1 MRLEAAS
8 SAQRML
14 ELLALGR
21 ASRTAAPAPLALPNT
36 SPSLSH
42 GAAVS
47 HRAAPG
53 LSSATL
59 GALIHL
65 QAQPDDSLTTNSAQP
80 AATAVEAPADT
91 TEPAAQDEAVDTEAG
106 LDAVDASE
114 TDEVDEA
121 GDVEDAADS
130 ESISD
135 LEDAEAVTASDENED
150 TTDTSSADEA
160 EGLETAWD
168 DEANVDDPAEMRAG
182 VQTTAHLQAGGILAA
197 QQGAPMAQAQD
208 PSRA

>member
-1 MRLEAAS
+1 MRVEAAS

-14 ELLALGR
+14 EHLTLGR
-21 ASRTAAPAPLALPNT
+21 ANLTAAPAPPALPNT
-36 SPSLSH
+36 SPSSSH
-42 GAAVS
+42 GATMS

-65 QAQPDDSLTTNSAQP
+65 QAQPEDSLGAAPAQP
-80 AATAVEAPADT
+80 AAVEAPADAT
-91 TEPAAQDEAVDTEAG
+91 GPAAQDEAVDTEAG

-114 TDEVDEA
+114 VDEVDEA

-130 ESISD
+130 ENVSD
-135 LEDAEAVTASDENED
+135 LEDAEAVTASDETED
-150 TTDTSSADEA
+150 ATGASSADDA

-168 DEANVDDPAEMRAG
+168 DEANVDEPAEMTAG
-182 VQTTAHLQAGGILAA
+182 VHTTAHLQAGAILAA
-197 QQGAPMAQAQD
+197 QPGAAQD